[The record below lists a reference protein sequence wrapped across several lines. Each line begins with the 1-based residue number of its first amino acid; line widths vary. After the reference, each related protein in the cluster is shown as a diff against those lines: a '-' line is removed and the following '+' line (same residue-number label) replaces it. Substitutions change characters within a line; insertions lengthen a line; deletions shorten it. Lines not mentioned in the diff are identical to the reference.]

1 MTCLSFAQGKME
13 KPSKECCSSVSS
25 IKEEEP
31 KCLCYILQQ
40 TQASGAQNLKSLG
53 VQQDK
58 LLQLPSACQLK
69 NASVTDCPKL
79 LGLAPNS
86 PDAAIFT
93 NSSSTPTTPS
103 TGTPSSASENA
114 DNNSGGTKLETAHL
128 LHLQHDFTILVL
140 TFLTSII
147 IFRGDVNSRSTATV
161 GVSIGDRRSIDFC
174 PYGLDFLERCPNPS
188 KTQEMFEAKNAS
200 RPLAAVWLAWFRSV
214 LLLLVGATLSL
225 FRSSNHLLD
234 LAIRT

>member
-1 MTCLSFAQGKME
+1 MGKGWAVKVMMMSLVVVVGAGDESGLAKECSKDVQSVMTCLSFAQGKME

-128 LHLQHDFTILVL
+128 VGFT
-140 TFLTSII
+140 
-147 IFRGDVNSRSTATV
+147 
-161 GVSIGDRRSIDFC
+161 
-174 PYGLDFLERCPNPS
+174 
-188 KTQEMFEAKNAS
+188 
-200 RPLAAVWLAWFRSV
+200 
-214 LLLLVGATLSL
+214 LLVASASFLYALPPGLASL
-225 FRSSNHLLD
+225 F
-234 LAIRT
+234 